1 MKCDDCGYEF
11 TLKQIQAEAECPV
24 CADATMR
31 HVGAAGDYVRPQQ
44 VVVVDFQMSFNS
56 MVWFMVKAAL
66 ASIPALIILAVIGAL
81 LTIFFG
87 AFFGVLSKM

>member
-1 MKCDDCGYEF
+1 M
-11 TLKQIQAEAECPV
+11 
-24 CADATMR
+24 
-31 HVGAAGDYVRPQQ
+31 
-44 VVVVDFQMSFNS
+44 DFQMSFNS